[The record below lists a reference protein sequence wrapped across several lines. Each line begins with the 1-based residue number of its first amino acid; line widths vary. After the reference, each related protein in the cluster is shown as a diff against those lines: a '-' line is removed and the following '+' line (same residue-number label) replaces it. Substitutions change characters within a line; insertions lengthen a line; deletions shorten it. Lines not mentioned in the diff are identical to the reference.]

1 VELEA
6 HGQIAPTVGK
16 NEEKTVQKA
25 AKSRKSGLF
34 IPHCEIWR
42 FSKPQVR
49 QAASLEY
56 TAKGFSHSLG
66 RKGNCWDNAPMEK
79 LLGFT
84 ED

>member
-1 VELEA
+1 A
-6 HGQIAPTVGK
+6 HSRE

-49 QAASLEY
+49 QAASQETQDFVESVRY
-56 TAKGFSHSLG
+56 PEFD
-66 RKGNCWDNAPMEK
+66 RW
-79 LLGFT
+79 
-84 ED
+84 